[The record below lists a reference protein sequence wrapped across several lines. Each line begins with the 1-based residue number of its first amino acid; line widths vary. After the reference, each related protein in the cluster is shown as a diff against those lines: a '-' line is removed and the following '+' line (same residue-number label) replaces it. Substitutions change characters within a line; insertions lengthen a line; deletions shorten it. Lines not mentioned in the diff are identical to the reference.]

1 MQPSLR
7 LKGNEIRKL
16 ARLALKNALKE
27 RQSNSLQAAEASNKL
42 DQELTTLYLKRL
54 AYKRKL
60 KVAAVPGLKRDFGV
74 TLLCFLVQ
82 TPPEHLQEAI
92 RTALERRS
100 QLQHPEAGAVR
111 DDGKAAPPA
120 QMKKPRPKPSVP
132 KKPTPSSSSQPS
144 P

>member
-60 KVAAVPGLKRDFGV
+60 K
-74 TLLCFLVQ
+74 